1 MPAWNWNILPEQT
14 EVNSS
19 SDKLLINAFACS
31 ITNKTT
37 GLTAMKYTVSNNSQ
51 TINANKFW
59 ACHNNL
65 VVCLVSDL
73 KASIKTDSILTA
85 LDQCRWQ
92 TTVEVNKPG
101 NAISTT
107 GVNQLEK
114 VRWLFH
120 SNVGYI
126 LLKPSTVQ
134 VRLDVRTS
142 SWSNINQS
150 ASAEPVTEKVFMPL
164 LNHDNSNNSSGYV
177 LTFCK
182 SSNEVMQLAKKPGW
196 KVLSNTAT
204 CQAVKFTDGVS
215 MFAFFAPGSLKLEKK
230 KILSVDRPCLIQI
243 SKDSVFVSDP
253 LHEGG
258 MVKIKLND
266 QTYKVSLN
274 SDGTTV
280 SVKR

>member
-1 MPAWNWNILPEQT
+1 MPLA
-14 EVNSS
+14 
-19 SDKLLINAFACS
+19 
-31 ITNKTT
+31 
-37 GLTAMKYTVSNNSQ
+37 NN
-51 TINANKFW
+51 
-59 ACHNNL
+59 
-65 VVCLVSDL
+65 VD
-73 KASIKTDSILTA
+73 
-85 LDQCRWQ
+85 
-92 TTVEVNKPG
+92 VNKPG
-101 NAISTT
+101 NAITTT
-107 GVNQLEK
+107 GVNQLKK

-126 LLKPSTVQ
+126 LIKPSTVQ

-150 ASAEPVTEKVFMPL
+150 ASAEPVTGKAFMPL
-164 LNHDNSNNSSGYV
+164 LYHGNSNNSSGYV

-182 SSNEVMQLAKKPGW
+182 SSNEVMQLAKKPRW
-196 KVLSNTAT
+196 QILSNDAG

-215 MFAFFAPGSLKLEKK
+215 MLAFFGPGSVQLEKK
-230 KILSVDRPCLIQI
+230 KLVSGDKPCLVQI
-243 SKDSVFVSDP
+243 TKDSVFVSDP

-258 MVKIKLND
+258 MVNIKLND